1 MKKIYTNIHDF
12 WFQIPEK
19 IRFVFIGG
27 FNSLV
32 SFVMFV
38 FLIHLFAQFFVDDTT
53 RLYNYVRIHHIPVL
67 EHISFIQFIRQFSLA
82 LAWLLSSFVSFTT
95 QRLLVFRARG
105 QASVVKQYIK
115 CLYTWFIGY
124 LINAITLE
132 IFAQLFEKI
141 DLFPP
146 VIETDI
152 AQAFALVFSAV
163 STYILFKYFAF
174 KKKKNLHIENNQTI

>member
-1 MKKIYTNIHDF
+1 MKNIYTKIHDF

-38 FLIHLFAQFFVDDTT
+38 FLIHFFAQFFVDDTT
-53 RLYNYVRIHHIPVL
+53 RLYNYIRIHHIPVL

-95 QRLLVFRARG
+95 QRLLVFRAKG
-105 QASVVKQYIK
+105 QASILKQYIK

-132 IFAQLFEKI
+132 IFAYIFEKI
-141 DLFPP
+141 DLFPT

-152 AQAFALVFSAV
+152 AQAFALVFSAI
-163 STYILFKYFAF
+163 STYVLFKYFAF
-174 KKKKNLHIENNQTI
+174 KKKKQHNSNNEII